1 MQPNH
6 YDLLSQVQPDEPRR
20 APRDAHHRNPFQSR
34 SPSGVAP
41 TRSEGKYFILRT
53 NICLLCFFASSSA
66 TSLHIQHAYSYT
78 PHSRHHRF
86 CYSNMYSL
94 QYYIDSWIEVA
105 SQPSSSSLSS
115 IATND
120 DIITTGLRVEQ
131 HGSRAYHHRSRRRRL
146 QRLAAVTA
154 AQVDYSSRE
163 QSSSQDEYEES
174 ESESDRVMTSSNE
187 DMPQRPLGGPL
198 LAHSGPPSMSDIP
211 SSDEDDAST
220 ALGMRISSSPFVPQP
235 NVFSHPPASQNPAW
249 TRPVERRRPQPSEVS
264 NSSRQTAIRR
274 NSQAGIRP
282 THRQSQQHSPYNM
295 ISPSYQADH
304 DAALRSS
311 LSTLLSCAAAARG
324 LPKSD
329 PQPSPASGPS
339 RAQPA
344 SFRLVSES
352 VAMGEHL
359 SEEVPTSAVETNTSR
374 RPMSHNPTVASYSP
388 RPSPSAPKVRRRSSS
403 PREHHASASRKSRR
417 ATTADSAA
425 SPTIMTWVI
434 SAGVVVLFSAISFSA
449 GYVIGREVG
458 RMEASTGVG
467 SVMGDGNFSGGRTS
481 AACGQEAIK
490 GGLKR
495 LRWSSGAAGS
505 GVIA

>member
-1 MQPNH
+1 LNDQIHNAMQPNH

-20 APRDAHHRNPFQSR
+20 APRDAHHRNPLQSR

-41 TRSEGKYFILRT
+41 TRSE
-53 NICLLCFFASSSA
+53 
-66 TSLHIQHAYSYT
+66 
-78 PHSRHHRF
+78 
-86 CYSNMYSL
+86 
-94 QYYIDSWIEVA
+94 DSWIEVA

-154 AQVDYSSRE
+154 AQVHYSSRE
-163 QSSSQDEYEES
+163 QTSSQDEYEES

-187 DMPQRPLGGPL
+187 DIPQRSLGGPL
-198 LAHSGPPSMSDIP
+198 LAQSGPPSMSDSP

-235 NVFSHPPASQNPAW
+235 NVFSHPPASENPAW
-249 TRPVERRRPQPSEVS
+249 TRPVERCRPQPSEVS

-274 NSQAGIRP
+274 NSQAGVRP
-282 THRQSQQHSPYNM
+282 ARRQSQQHSPYNM

-311 LSTLLSCAAAARG
+311 LSTLLSCAAVHEVYRNLTRNLPHPPG
-324 LPKSD
+324 LLEHSQLHSD
-329 PQPSPASGPS
+329 WSQ
-339 RAQPA
+339 
-344 SFRLVSES
+344 
-352 VAMGEHL
+352 
-359 SEEVPTSAVETNTSR
+359 TT
-374 RPMSHNPTVASYSP
+374 YSP
-388 RPSPSAPKVRRRSSS
+388 RSSPSAPKVRRRSSS
-403 PREHHASASRKSRR
+403 PRERHASAPRKSRR
-417 ATTADSAA
+417 ATTPDSAA

-467 SVMGDGNFSGGRTS
+467 SVMGDGNFSGGRRPRLVVRRPS
-481 AACGQEAIK
+481 REA
-490 GGLKR
+490 
-495 LRWSSGAAGS
+495 
-505 GVIA
+505 